1 MYNDSPELITIDDMC
16 DILSIGRNSAYELL
30 NTGKIKAFKIGSH
43 WKLTKEAVDEFIRRE
58 SNLSTT

>member
-16 DILSIGRNSAYELL
+16 DILSIGRNSAYDLL

-43 WKLTKEAVDEFIRRE
+43 WKLTREAVDEFIRRE
-58 SNLSTT
+58 SNLSAI